1 MLNEVRISVAERLS
15 DDDSGHDMSHIDRV
29 YALTDRF
36 SIQEGLSYVDTQI
49 AGLAALL
56 HDVDDYKLVGRDK
69 ALKLENVS
77 QIMNELDIEG
87 DVQVS
92 VKGIIRTMGYSKF
105 LNGIR
110 PDTLPGM
117 IVSDADMCD
126 AIGSSGIVRCLTY
139 AVSSK
144 GSGVIFDPTVWPIS
158 NISAEQYNNSGST
171 HTTDSFVNHFFEEL
185 LNIKGLMM
193 TEAGRIEAQNRDAV
207 MVEFLRHFF
216 EEQGEQRWITYLSE
230 YLSKR

>member
-77 QIMNELDIEG
+77 
-87 DVQVS
+87 
-92 VKGIIRTMGYSKF
+92 IIRTMGYSKF

-171 HTTDSFVNHFFEEL
+171 HTTDSFVNHFFEKL